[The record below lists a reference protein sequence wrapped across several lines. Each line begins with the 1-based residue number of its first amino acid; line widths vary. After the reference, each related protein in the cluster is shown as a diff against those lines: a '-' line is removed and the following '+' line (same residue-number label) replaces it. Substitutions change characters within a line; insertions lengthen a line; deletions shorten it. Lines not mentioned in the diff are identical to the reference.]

1 MIESKEMDTEEE
13 NIELL
18 LGSTRSKMLREL
30 TYSDLTFDDMSHL
43 LSINRT
49 AVKEHT
55 DVLEKK
61 GYVKSYFRKS
71 GAGRPKKYFQLSER
85 GMSLFPKKYSLLT
98 GLLIDEVAEDLGQD
112 YLNTI
117 LGRIAQKI
125 VESVGASAPDDAN
138 ITRDDRLRELKQF
151 VGSLNKLG
159 YYARLEITDDSVKIV
174 RHNCIFYELAKVNDR
189 IICGELEKNII
200 KSGVTT
206 SFKMSEE
213 FTNGGKSC
221 VVEVKVPR
229 E

>member
-1 MIESKEMDTEEE
+1 MFESKPMEAEEE

-18 LGSTRSKMLREL
+18 LGAMRSKVVREL
-30 TYSDLTFDDMSHL
+30 TYADLTFDDLSGM

-61 GYVKSYFRKS
+61 GYVKAYFKKS
-71 GAGRPKKYFQLSER
+71 GAGRPKKFFQLTEK

-98 GLLIDEVAEDLGQD
+98 SLLIGEIADDMGQD
-112 YLNTI
+112 YLNKI
-117 LGRIAQKI
+117 LGRIAEKI
-125 VESVGASAPDDAN
+125 IVSVGASAPGDMTT
-138 ITRDDRLRELKQF
+138 TRDERLRELRQF
-151 VGSLNKLG
+151 VGALNKLG
-159 YYARLEITDDSVKIV
+159 YYARLEITDESVRIV
-174 RHNCIFYELAKVNDR
+174 RHNCIFYELAKVNDK
-189 IICGELEKNII
+189 IICGELEKDII
-200 KSGVTT
+200 KGGVNS

>member
-1 MIESKEMDTEEE
+1 METEEE

-18 LGSTRSKMLREL
+18 LGATRSRMLREL
-30 TYSDLTFDDMSHL
+30 TYSDLSLDEMSGL

-61 GYVKSYFRKS
+61 GYVKSYFRKAK
-71 GAGRPKKYFQLSER
+71 AGRPRKYFQLSES

-98 GLLIDEVAEDLGQD
+98 SLLIGEIEQELGQD
-112 YLNTI
+112 YLNRI
-117 LGRIAQKI
+117 LGNIAEKI
-125 VESVGASAPDDAN
+125 IASVGANAPDTSHA
-138 ITRDDRLRELKQF
+138 TRDERLRELKQF
-151 VGSLNKLG
+151 VGALNKLG

-200 KSGVTT
+200 KGGVNS

-229 E
+229 D